1 MYVNGKNVKQP
12 TYVIQNADLV
22 DNSVLPIRVGKRTR
36 KFALLHCPLCLT
48 SSVGDT

>member
-1 MYVNGKNVKQP
+1 MNGKNVKQP

-22 DNSVLPIRVGKRTR
+22 DNSILPIRVGKRTR
-36 KFALLHCPLCLT
+36 KFALLHCSLCSI